1 MYNCLINAIYLEW
14 LYYDDFSCRDN
25 NPLRDVF
32 AIAHPAGVTTV
43 TPTNHKV
50 TELEEKCNSGQ
61 LTMMYS
67 EDAGTQII
75 QHQDSLT
82 DYCSISSD
90 CSVELLGSDS
100 SSITGLGSLASH
112 SSVPLSA
119 DQEET
124 SREPEH
130 QAFTDPESYLD
141 SADSVNHTQPQLQ
154 AFTVLP
160 VNGTL
165 WIPRY
170 KTEHSEHIS
179 YTVVMLMDT
188 ENLDKKYVLGCIIII
203 NCLALLIYLT
213 FIFIYFCLT
222 ICYCWS
228 KTWLKHFIF
237 SSLLYTFQ
245 DSSEVSSQS

>member
-1 MYNCLINAIYLEW
+1 MASTVKRCPFTCNPKLFDTEIFMYTWLINAIYLEW
-14 LYYDDFSCRDN
+14 LYCDDFSCRDN

-32 AIAHPAGVTTV
+32 AIQHPAGVTTV
-43 TPTNHKV
+43 TSTNHKV
-50 TELEEKCNSGQ
+50 TELEEKLQCNSGE
-61 LTMMYS
+61 LTMIYS
-67 EDAGTQII
+67 KDAGTQII

-90 CSVELLGSDS
+90 CSAELPGSDS

-124 SREPEH
+124 SRDPDQ
-130 QAFTDPESYLD
+130 QASTSPESYLD

-170 KTEHSEHIS
+170 KTGHSGWTHYIHSS
-179 YTVVMLMDT
+179 YADGHWKCFRLH
-188 ENLDKKYVLGCIIII
+188 L
-203 NCLALLIYLT
+203 
-213 FIFIYFCLT
+213 
-222 ICYCWS
+222 
-228 KTWLKHFIF
+228 
-237 SSLLYTFQ
+237 
-245 DSSEVSSQS
+245 